1 MIYLGDGILGDTF
14 YDKCK
19 EKIFIIVQDLSQAGL
34 TVNMLKSNLEPSKK
48 CRWLGFIIDTETFRF
63 LVPEEKIQKL
73 KDCLANLIPKKF
85 WSARELKVIGLII
98 SMSPAVGSLTQILT
112 RNLYYF
118 VNEKP
123 TWDYQHKTNKS
134 VLAELQFWQDN
145 INLYNGYSIIKN
157 SNITKVV
164 FSDASENSYGGI
176 VVSKQGNIVARDGFT
191 TQEKGKSSTF
201 RELIPVEYTL
211 KSFHRFLSRQ
221 KVLWHSDNMNVARII
236 KIGSS
241 LQLIALEIFRHCLE
255 YDIELA
261 TQWILR
267 RFNTVSDSISRF
279 VDYDEWGI
287 DFETFNFIQEKFGK
301 FSIDRFSSNTNRKLD
316 HFKSKYFCPDQEEP
330 LPQSTT
336 VCQKGIS
343 TYMVAGNGLLVL
355 RSRISEEAVFRL
367 FEVKGKLS
375 FFASPPSR

>member
-1 MIYLGDGILGDTF
+1 
-14 YDKCK
+14 
-19 EKIFIIVQDLSQAGL
+19 
-34 TVNMLKSNLEPSKK
+34 
-48 CRWLGFIIDTETFRF
+48 
-63 LVPEEKIQKL
+63 
-73 KDCLANLIPKKF
+73 
-85 WSARELKVIGLII
+85 
-98 SMSPAVGSLTQILT
+98 MSPAVGSLTQILT